1 MATYVIG
8 DIHGQLEQLKV
19 LLEKMKF
26 NENDELYVMGDVV
39 DRGPDPVKALQY
51 LMTLPNC
58 VCIAGNHE
66 WMALESLKLM
76 LNEIT
81 EEFIQTLDENQVT
94 IATTMGTLV
103 IRGSSLHVDQLSL
116 DSGEL
121 RLTGRIDIVE
131 YDDSVTSGGFLR
143 RLFQ

>member
-39 DRGPDPVKALQY
+39 DRGPDPIKALQY

-94 IATTMGTLV
+94 ILLDWLRNGGKTTM
-103 IRGSSLHVDQLSL
+103 DQFCKLSKEERQEVL
-116 DSGEL
+116 DFIGDFEAYVEL
-121 RLTGRIDIVE
+121 KI
-131 YDDSVTSGGFLR
+131 
-143 RLFQ
+143 